1 MSDSTPTPADSNTES
16 APLAPQPIVARAGSY
31 YRNMRYLMT
40 VVTLGMG
47 AWFLYDGFIGYPGV
61 NQKIVTTTEQR
72 DAALAAGNSD
82 EAAKLSK
89 ELTDLG
95 KTHSDTDLL
104 VQRVLGFSLIPGAFV
119 FLGFI
124 LHRSRGEYRL
134 ENNTLHAPGH
144 PPIPLDH
151 VLSIDNRLWE
161 RKGIATLE
169 YKHNDGTPRQLKL
182 DDFIYDRTPIDQIH
196 AHVVASLK
204 Q

>member
-1 MSDSTPTPADSNTES
+1 MSDPTQTPADPNTDA

-40 VVTLGMG
+40 LVTLGMG

-72 DAALAAGNSD
+72 DAALAAGNAD

-95 KTHSDTDLL
+95 KIHSDTDLL
-104 VQRVLGFSLIPGAFV
+104 VQRVLGFGLIPSAFV

-124 LHRSRGEYRL
+124 LHRSRGQYRL
-134 ENNTLHAPGH
+134 ENDTLHAPGH
-144 PPIPLDH
+144 PPVALDH
-151 VLSIDNRLWE
+151 VISIDNRLWE

-169 YKHNDGTPRQLKL
+169 YKNADGTTGQLKL
-182 DDFIYDRTPIDQIH
+182 DDFIYDRNPIDQIH

-204 Q
+204 K